1 MKSSTVMLLVGVAL
15 GLIFPP
21 LKLLAVGCVV
31 ALIIQNPVITVLL
44 LLGLYKVRS

>member
-1 MKSSTVMLLVGVAL
+1 MKSSTVMLLVGVVL

-21 LKLLAVGCVV
+21 LKLLAVGCTV

-44 LLGLYKVRS
+44 LLGLYRIR